1 MELFAWLTP
10 IKSSEEFSALMA
22 LVEAGTLEELFIAKT
37 KQEGV
42 AGEAWGTE
50 LPLIFSFS
58 ADETCRESL
67 EEIAPTHLLDEI
79 DDIYFEEIE
88 GEFTLKGVFYPESQA
103 QEDAI
108 IKQLS

>member
-10 IKSSEEFSALMA
+10 IRTAKEFSALMA
-22 LVEAGTLEELFIAKT
+22 LVEEGTLEELFIAKT
-37 KQEGV
+37 VQAGV
-42 AGEAWGTE
+42 AAEAWEAE

-58 ADETCRESL
+58 ADEKCL
-67 EEIAPTHLLDEI
+67 EILNTIATTRFLDEI
-79 DDIYFEEIE
+79 DDAYFEEIA

-108 IKQLS
+108 IKQLI

>member
-10 IKSSEEFSALMA
+10 IHTAKEFSELMS
-22 LVEAGTLEELFIAKT
+22 LVEEGTLEELFIAKT
-37 KQEGV
+37 VHAGV
-42 AGEAWGTE
+42 AGEVWEAE

-58 ADETCRESL
+58 ADDCKQML
-67 EEIAPTHLLDEI
+67 NEIAPTRLLDEI
-79 DDIYFEEIE
+79 DDAYFEEIE

-103 QEDAI
+103 QEDEI